1 MPKNTTQCPQPGLE
15 HRPAHSGDERTNH
28 EGTAPPDG
36 SSLCDLQFIQYLL
49 PNVACLF
56 VVLAGVV
63 PSLDTNNDEVVD
75 VLYRVQAMRLADAP
89 RPRNTTPGAGY
100 SPKLEM

>member
-1 MPKNTTQCPQPGLE
+1 MIYNLFNT
-15 HRPAHSGDERTNH
+15 S
-28 EGTAPPDG
+28 
-36 SSLCDLQFIQYLL
+36 YLKL
-49 PNVACLF
+49 FVCLF

-100 SPKLEM
+100 SPMLEM

>member
-1 MPKNTTQCPQPGLE
+1 MLFVC
-15 HRPAHSGDERTNH
+15 
-28 EGTAPPDG
+28 
-36 SSLCDLQFIQYLL
+36 F
-49 PNVACLF
+49 F

-100 SPKLEM
+100 SPMLEM